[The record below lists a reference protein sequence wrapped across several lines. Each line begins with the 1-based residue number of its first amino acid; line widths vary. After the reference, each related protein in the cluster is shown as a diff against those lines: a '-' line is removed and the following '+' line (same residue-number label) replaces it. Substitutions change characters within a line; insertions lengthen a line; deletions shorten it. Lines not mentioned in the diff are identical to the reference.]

1 MSEEL
6 VFVGAG
12 WQHVRLH
19 KGKQMF
25 EMFAKVLS

>member
-1 MSEEL
+1 MEL
-6 VFVGAG
+6 VFVGAAQ
-12 WQHVRLH
+12 WHVRLH

>member
-12 WQHVRLH
+12 WWHVRLH